1 MGDPGFGPL
10 CMGLEEAYR
19 LLSEAARDVAR
30 AEGEAQRIEAAA
42 RMRAAR
48 ERISRCETLLLAVS
62 LGQKVAC
69 DGTAGC
75 KTEGVLPQA

>member
-30 AEGEAQRIEAAA
+30 AEDEPHRAEAAA
-42 RMRAAR
+42 RMRSAR
-48 ERISRCETLLLAVS
+48 ERISRCEKFLLVVS
-62 LGQKVAC
+62 LGQRVVC
-69 DGTAGC
+69 DGATGC
-75 KTEGVLPQA
+75 KAERG